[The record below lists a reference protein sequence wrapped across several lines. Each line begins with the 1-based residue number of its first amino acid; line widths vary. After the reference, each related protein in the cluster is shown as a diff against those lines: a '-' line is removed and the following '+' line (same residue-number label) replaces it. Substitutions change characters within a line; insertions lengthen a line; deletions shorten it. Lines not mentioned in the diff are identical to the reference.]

1 MLRDLSATSLD
12 VDTVSAQA
20 RKKKTLHDGSVFYA
34 VRDCVRDYFATGI
47 VNSAPLAMLS
57 GQRCIT
63 LL

>member
-1 MLRDLSATSLD
+1 MIPAKEKSAPEGAPGPA
-12 VDTVSAQA
+12 SALG
-20 RKKKTLHDGSVFYA
+20 TLAY
-34 VRDCVRDYFATGI
+34 YFATGI